1 MDLVS
6 DYIALTGG
14 IVRMAG
20 SDKLVHTYAGLG
32 IYVLV
37 QLALR
42 TRRAS
47 PIAFQIVV
55 AAQLANEVMDRVYW
69 GSWRWPD
76 TIGDTFATLFW
87 PGMLCLL
94 ATYRRARWRVDEAAA
109 KALRLQNELLAAK
122 VHGDHKRHP
131 QVAIAHARSVERG
144 RRGLS
149 AG

>member
-47 PIAFQIVV
+47 PIAFQVVV
-55 AAQLANEVMDRVYW
+55 AAQLANEVMDRIYW

-76 TIGDTFATLFW
+76 TIGDTVATLFW

-109 KALRLQNELLAAK
+109 KALRLQNDDQAAK
-122 VHGDHKRHP
+122 PHGAHRRPAQAH
-131 QVAIAHARSVERG
+131 VVHARHIERD